1 MQKRTAII
9 TLPSLPSDT
18 SREYFEDPDT
28 GEKLGLESV
37 YVELGAAYA
46 ELRCVGV
53 QTAVNASTLPGP
65 IEDHLNSFTLVEPV
79 K

>member
-9 TLPSLPSDT
+9 TLPQLPEDT

-28 GEKLGLESV
+28 GESLGLKSV
-37 YVELGAAYA
+37 YVHLGAGYA
-46 ELRCVGV
+46 ELRCIDV

-65 IEDHLNSFTLVEPV
+65 IEDHVDAFDVVE
-79 K
+79 